1 MRIVATAEV
10 PPVAREAFARLG
22 TIEVAAAGD
31 GHALAGAEVLIVRGT
46 RLDAAM
52 LARAGRLRVI
62 ARTGAGYDNVD
73 VEAAT
78 RLRVPVVYAPGIGSR
93 PIAEGTLALILA
105 ATKRLREL
113 GAVVH
118 ESDWATRYGVVGL
131 DIEGA
136 CLGVVGYGAIG
147 REVGRLCSALGMHVI
162 AHDPDAAQSPEMVS
176 LPELLARADVITL
189 HCALNDRTRGLV
201 DRRFLA
207 RVKAGAILVNAARGH
222 IVESEDALAD
232 ALLAGRLSAVAL
244 DVFPTEPPRAG
255 HRLYADPRVI
265 CTPHTVGLTRRW
277 NKEVFHA
284 LARGVESVLAGEHP
298 GNLLNPDAISAGAAA
313 STTPSWSPESDFRPR
328 RSGQPR
334 S

>member
-22 TIEVAAAGD
+22 EIEVAAAGV
-31 GHALAGAEVLIVRGT
+31 GHAIAGAEVLIVRGT
-46 RLDAAM
+46 RLDAAL
-52 LARAGRLRVI
+52 LARAGRLRAI

-78 RLRVPVVYAPGIGSR
+78 RLGVPIVYAPGIGSR

-105 ATKRLREL
+105 AAKRLREL

-118 ESDWATRYGVVGL
+118 ESGWGSRYGVVGL
-131 DIEGA
+131 DIDGA

-147 REVGRLCSALGMHVI
+147 REVAQLCSALGMHVI
-162 AHDPDAAQSPEMVS
+162 AHDPDAAHSPEMVS
-176 LPELLARADVITL
+176 LPELLARADVITI

-201 DRRFLA
+201 DPRFLA
-207 RVKAGAILVNAARGH
+207 RVKAGAILVNAARGD

-232 ALLAGRLSAVAL
+232 ALLTGRLSAVAL
-244 DVFPTEPPRAG
+244 DVFPTEPPPPE
-255 HRLYADPRVI
+255 HRLYTDPRVI

-277 NKEVFHA
+277 NEEVFHA
-284 LARGVESVLAGEHP
+284 LARGVEGVLAGQRP
-298 GNLLNPDAISAGAAA
+298 VNLLNPDAISAA
-313 STTPSWSPESDFRPR
+313 
-328 RSGQPR
+328 
-334 S
+334 